1 MMINWTNSI
10 WKTSKH
16 SAFTDLCEFADKLF
30 VSFREASDHMSQDGD
45 IRIVTCDLF
54 GKKINSTT
62 LKMANCDLRDPKLTV
77 MPDGKLLMTAY
88 ARCYDET
95 GKWRHSR
102 SLCWFSQ
109 DGLSWSSQHWFA
121 EKNWWVWRI
130 RWQGEQA
137 YGFAYKRAQQQLNLY
152 KGNPLR
158 TFDCVKPNVLSLASH
173 GLGYPNESDLCF
185 MKNGDAYAVVRRDA
199 DSFTAQ
205 CGFSKPPYNRWQW
218 FDLQQ
223 YIGAPVIISHG
234 PENILI
240 CGRAW
245 LNGKFKTALW
255 QMNIET
261 NKLILKVVLPSG
273 GDCSYAGMVR
283 YNEKIYVSYY
293 SSHIDNQSHIYL
305 AQLNL

>member
-16 SAFTDLCEFADKLF
+16 SAFTDLCAFAGKLF
-30 VSFREASDHMSQDGD
+30 VSFREASDHMSKDGD
-45 IRIVTCDLF
+45 IRIVICDLD
-54 GKKINSTT
+54 GKKINGVS

-77 MPDGKLLMTAY
+77 MPDGKLLMNAY
-88 ARCYDET
+88 ARCYDNK
-95 GKWRHSR
+95 GKWLHSR

-109 DGLSWSSQHWFA
+109 DGLSWSSHHWFA

-130 RWQGEQA
+130 RWQDGQA

-158 TFDCVKPNVLSLASH
+158 TFDCFKTDALSLASH

-185 MKNGDAYAVVRRDA
+185 SQNGNAYAVVRRDA
-199 DSFTAQ
+199 DTFTAQ
-205 CGFSKPPYNRWQW
+205 WGVAKPPYSAWQW
-218 FDLQQ
+218 YDLKQ
-223 YIGAPVIISHG
+223 YIGAPVILQFDAKT
-234 PENILI
+234 ILI

-245 LNGKFKTALW
+245 LAGKFKTALW
-255 QMNIET
+255 KIDIET
-261 NKLILKVVLPSG
+261 KKLTLQIVLPSD
-273 GDCSYAGMVR
+273 GDCSYAGMIKS
-283 YNEKIYVSYY
+283 EQGIYISYY

-305 AQLNL
+305 AHLDL